1 MTRLQV
7 RVGGKPATTG
17 AQSVDRSCELLRA
30 VARAGRDGSR
40 LLDLCNATGL
50 KRPTAHRILRSL
62 VQAGLLQQY
71 PQSPR
76 YFLGL
81 GLFELGLAAPN
92 PIAGFP
98 EIRGSVD
105 QLAAATEDTVSLM
118 LRSHEEVVCIWR
130 AEGAFPIK
138 ANVLSVGDRRPLAA
152 SVAGLSILAAL
163 PAADAAVLIEQNTPD
178 LPRYCRMAALDVLRH
193 VQAGREAGYVVAFN
207 GVMDGV
213 AAVGCAVPAPYG
225 HPYLA
230 LSISAVSSRIPPERI
245 ESLVGLLTKVT
256 QKIAKLV
263 RA

>member
-1 MTRLQV
+1 MIRFDTQSGSR
-7 RVGGKPATTG
+7 PATNG

-30 VARAGRDGSR
+30 VARAGRQGSR

-50 KRPTAHRILRSL
+50 NRPTAHRILRSL

-71 PQSPR
+71 PQTPR
-76 YFLGL
+76 YFLGP

-98 EIRGSVD
+98 EIRGMVD
-105 QLAAATEDTVSLM
+105 QLATATEDTVSLM
-118 LRSHEEVVCIWR
+118 LRSHEEVVCVWR

-138 ANVLSVGDRRPLAA
+138 ANMLGVGDRRPLAA

-163 PAADAAVLIEQNTPD
+163 PPADAAVLIAQNTPD
-178 LPRYCRMAALDVLRH
+178 LRRYCRMEVADVLRH

-213 AAVGCAVPAPYG
+213 AAVGHAVAAPYG

-245 ESLVGLLTKVT
+245 ESLAALLAKVT
-256 QKIAKLV
+256 QKIARLSQP
-263 RA
+263 